1 MRDTS
6 GSYDT
11 GIEMER
17 KQDSLSEIGTL
28 QERIWEMAQQGDKIP
43 EAGRRRPRMASVLFG
58 QRTAC

>member
-6 GSYDT
+6 GSYNT

-17 KQDSLSEIGTL
+17 RDSLSEIGTL